1 LVTSPDIENQQNCLM
16 FDAVSAHTDCLI
28 QIVKERH
35 ACRVE
40 EAHITLLTSKV
51 KRLFSLF
58 FRRWLHKEAG
68 SSGWRV
74 PPYWYGAHYREPRR
88 DDKGFFITIAR
99 SLRYAANPCLF
110 AHNPINS
117 GFDWI

>member
-1 LVTSPDIENQQNCLM
+1 IENQKLFLM

-35 ACRVE
+35 AYRVE

-58 FRRWLHKEAG
+58 FRHLLHQEA
-68 SSGWRV
+68 SSSVRRV
-74 PPYWYGAHYREPRR
+74 PPCW
-88 DDKGFFITIAR
+88 
-99 SLRYAANPCLF
+99 
-110 AHNPINS
+110 
-117 GFDWI
+117 